1 MGVAWKRTD
10 VARGLARTVEFD
22 RKDLEILSR
31 LQRNGRLT
39 NRQLAEA
46 VALSESACL
55 ARVRRL
61 ERAGIIRGYF
71 ADIAPEALGD
81 HLTIYAEV
89 TLAHHRA
96 ADFALFDRLLT
107 AIPEVVEAVQV
118 SGPADYVLKALVPD
132 IEAWSRISDA
142 MLDKGVSIENVRT
155 TVVMKTAKRF
165 AGLPLPSARSGR

>member
-1 MGVAWKRTD
+1 MG
-10 VARGLARTVEFD
+10 LD
-22 RKDLEILSR
+22 RKDLEILGR
-31 LQRNGRLT
+31 LQHNGRLA

-61 ERAGIIRGYF
+61 ERSGIIRGYF

-81 HLTIYAEV
+81 RLTIYAEV

-96 ADFALFDRLLT
+96 GDFALFDRLLT
-107 AIPEVVEAVQV
+107 AIPEIVEAVQV
-118 SGPADYVLKALVPD
+118 SGPADYVLKAVVPD
-132 IEAWSRISDA
+132 IDAWSRINDA

-155 TVVMKTAKRF
+155 VVVMKTAKRF
-165 AGLPLPSARSGR
+165 AGLPLPAVKDGS

>member
-1 MGVAWKRTD
+1 MFRKPAQGR
-10 VARGLARTVEFD
+10 ARTVEFD

-31 LQRNGRLT
+31 LQRNGRLP
-39 NRQLAEA
+39 NRQLAAA

-81 HLTIYAEV
+81 RLTIYAEV

-132 IEAWSRISDA
+132 IEAWSRISEA

-165 AGLPLPSARSGR
+165 AGLPLPSARSGP